1 MKRTYLYLIVLLC
14 SIMGRAQQFVFSSID
29 TSDGLSNN
37 CILHILQL
45 HDGRIVA
52 TTPQS
57 IDLWDGKA
65 CQSIQKDSTTSV
77 PLRGYRGAYHV
88 YADKENRL
96 WVKDYQKLW
105 CYDAQL
111 HPITDCLP
119 DSADDVY
126 VDDQGDVFFIQQDTT
141 HLLLDLKTL
150 QGKQYRFYANGEVTC
165 YEGNRLCYAVLAS
178 LDSTAITSLV
188 IADTLRERFYQL
200 IDQKLCLEFDTKTQ
214 RWTEIFRANR
224 LHTISMTDANT
235 AYIVS
240 RDGMWK
246 IDLTSRK
253 VEQVGQVMM
262 TDGSYISSS
271 RLNTIYTDRD
281 GNVWV
286 GSYDHGLLKGTPASA
301 ESASSRFLFGGIWA
315 IAFVVVCL
323 IALLWFWLSRRKL
336 STLNG
341 QQTTDNGQQK
351 SPSAWAG
358 QPSTIPVD
366 NELIARATTLVE
378 QNLSTPNYTVE
389 RLAQDLCMDRTGLY
403 KKMTAMLGKTPTVF
417 MRGIRVDH
425 AVQLIREG
433 KLTMTEVAEQS
444 GFSSASYMAK
454 CFQEDLGKNPSDF
467 KGNQP

>member
-1 MKRTYLYLIVLLC
+1 MKRTYLYIIVLLC
-14 SIMGRAQQFVFSSID
+14 SIISRAQQFVFSSID
-29 TSDGLSNN
+29 TSNGLSNN

-52 TTPQS
+52 TTPRS
-57 IDLWDGKA
+57 IDLWDGKT

-111 HPITDCLP
+111 RPILDCLP

-126 VDDQGDVFFIQQDTT
+126 VDNQGDVFFIRQDTT
-141 HLLLDLKTL
+141 RLLLDLMTL
-150 QGKQYRFYANGEVTC
+150 QDKQYRFYANGEVTC
-165 YEGNRLCYAVLAS
+165 QEGDHLCYAVQAS

-253 VEQVGQVMM
+253 VEQIGQVMM

-286 GSYDHGLLKGTPASA
+286 GSYDHGLLKGSPSSTEPASP
-301 ESASSRFLFGGIWA
+301 SFPIWSIGLIVL
-315 IAFVVVCL
+315 IAVCL
-323 IALLWFWLSRRKL
+323 IALLWFWFSRRKL
-336 STLNG
+336 STFNSQLSTFNP
-341 QQTTDNGQQK
+341 Q
-351 SPSAWAG
+351 PSALNS
-358 QPSTIPVD
+358 QPSTIPID
-366 NELIARATTLVE
+366 HELITRATSLVE
-378 QNLSTPNYTVE
+378 ENLSTPNYTVE

-417 MRGIRVDH
+417 MRSIRVNH

-454 CFQEDLGKNPSDF
+454 CFQEDLGKNPSDLRE
-467 KGNQP
+467 NQP